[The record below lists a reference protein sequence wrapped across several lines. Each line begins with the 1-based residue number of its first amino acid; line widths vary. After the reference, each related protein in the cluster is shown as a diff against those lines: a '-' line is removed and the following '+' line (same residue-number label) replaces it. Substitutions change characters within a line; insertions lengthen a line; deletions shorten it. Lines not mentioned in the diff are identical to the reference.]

1 MESKAFSL
9 NTKDIANLG
18 KNALLVGIGA
28 AVAYIGQ
35 NVSHIDLG
43 AASAFIVPVITIA
56 LDAVIKWTKDNTK
69 A

>member
-1 MESKAFSL
+1 MESKSFSL
-9 NTKDIANLG
+9 NTKDIVNLG
-18 KNALLVGIGA
+18 KNALLVGVGA
-28 AVAYIGQ
+28 AVAYLGQ

-56 LDAVIKWTKDNTK
+56 LDAIIKWTKDNTK